1 MMCIHVSTESIEH
14 TCRVRPWRGAKQCY
28 VCVSRDARTIISNC
42 FRRKKNGVD
51 VDLWIETRVS
61 LCIFVLFFFSTDD
74 NKNKNETT
82 RTTSRDIKRGD
93 NGLTRA

>member
-42 FRRKKNGVD
+42 FRRKKMA
-51 VDLWIETRVS
+51 
-61 LCIFVLFFFSTDD
+61 ST
-74 NKNKNETT
+74 
-82 RTTSRDIKRGD
+82 
-93 NGLTRA
+93 